1 VQTELLLGVDGG
13 GTGCRARLGELSG
26 AILGEGSAGPAN
38 IRFGLEPSFAAV
50 LEATMQ
56 CLYEAGLSYADLE
69 RTVACLALAGATE
82 PTELAKARAR
92 SLPFRKTVIT
102 TDAHAACI
110 GAHRGRDGGIVII
123 GTGSVGWAM
132 VRGRHYRVGGWG
144 FPISD
149 EGSGAWLGCEAV
161 RRVLWAQDGRIGWT
175 GLLTALFAEFQSDPH
190 AIVRWLTVARPVDFG
205 RFAPLIVDHASR
217 DDPVARD
224 LVSRAAHH
232 IDALA
237 ARLVASGADRLCVVG
252 GLAPH
257 IEPWLASE
265 TRRHLVAPDGDAL
278 SGALQLAQAEAS
290 SMLELIGAG
299 ELSPG
304 APEPI
309 SEEEIER
316 TYSHSHDD
324 ERSPDGA

>member
-13 GTGCRARLGELSG
+13 GTRCRARLSDSFGS
-26 AILGEGSAGPAN
+26 ILGEGSAGPAN
-38 IRFGLEPSFAAV
+38 IRFGLEQSFGAV
-50 LEATMQ
+50 LEAATQ
-56 CLYEAGLSYADLE
+56 CLYEAGLLYADLE
-69 RTVACLALAGATE
+69 RTVTCLALAGATE

-92 SLPFRKTVIT
+92 ALPFRKTLMT
-102 TDAHAACI
+102 TDAHAACV
-110 GAHRGRDGGIVII
+110 GAHGGRDGGIVVV

-132 VRGRHYRVGGWG
+132 VHGRHHRVGGWG

-161 RRVLWAQDGRIGWT
+161 RRVLWAQDGRIGWS

-190 AIVRWLTVARPVDFG
+190 AIVRWVTDARPVDFG
-205 RFAPLIVDHASR
+205 AFAPLIIEHASR
-217 DDPVARD
+217 DDPVGRELVTLAAR
-224 LVSRAAHH
+224 H

-237 ARLVASGADRLCVVG
+237 ARLVASGAKRLAVVG

-265 TRRHLVAPDGDAL
+265 TRRHLVPPERDAL

-290 SMLELIGAG
+290 SMLEVMGVG
-299 ELSPG
+299 DLSPG
-304 APEPI
+304 SSETLPDQQTEATLLPAEEP
-309 SEEEIER
+309 
-316 TYSHSHDD
+316 DK
-324 ERSPDGA
+324 